1 MIANPSFGLHPPQIS
16 SRKSNPSI
24 HFSNFNPPQAIPI
37 AHDLKRRCDVFDLH
51 NELVPYAEAWA
62 WQKSIVEKRKKLID
76 NDEDVCDSVVILQ
89 HPSVY
94 TLGTGSSEDHLKGI
108 KNFYR
113 TDRGGEVTYHGPGQ
127 LVMYPILNLRYHT
140 MDLHWYLRALEEV
153 VIRVL
158 SSCFTIKA
166 SRHKG
171 LTGVWV
177 GDQKVAA
184 IGVRASKWITYHGLS
199 VNVTTDLTPFDQI
212 VPCGIQDRQ
221 VGSIKQLLSK
231 TLSCEGHEKK
241 HFTDYQLVDTTFES
255 LIKEFSEVFQVQ
267 LCMRPIPWTYIT
279 EGNNSPLTI

>member
-1 MIANPSFGLHPPQIS
+1 MITNPSFMIHPPHIS
-16 SRKSNPSI
+16 SRKSTPSI
-24 HFSNFNPPQAIPI
+24 HFSNFNSPQAIPI
-37 AHDLKRRCDVFDLH
+37 AHDSKRRCDVFDMH
-51 NELVPYAEAWA
+51 NELVPYAKAWS

-76 NDEDVCDSVVILQ
+76 KNQDFCDSVIVLQ

-108 KNFYR
+108 KDFYR

-166 SRHKG
+166 TRQKG

-177 GDQKVAA
+177 GEKDGKIIA
-184 IGVRASKWITYHGLS
+184 INVLS
-199 VNVTTDLTPFDQI
+199 FVEKDNVI
-212 VPCGIQDRQ
+212 VEESGIPPLIEVLKKKCDSPTSGECAYDNSDWSR
-221 VGSIKQLLSK
+221 
-231 TLSCEGHEKK
+231 EGWG
-241 HFTDYQLVDTTFES
+241 D
-255 LIKEFSEVFQVQ
+255 
-267 LCMRPIPWTYIT
+267 
-279 EGNNSPLTI
+279 

>member
-1 MIANPSFGLHPPQIS
+1 MITNPSFVIHPPQIS
-16 SRKSNPSI
+16 SRKSTPSI
-24 HFSNFNPPQAIPI
+24 HFSNFNSSQAIPI
-37 AHDLKRRCDVFDLH
+37 AYDSKRRCDVFDMH
-51 NELVPYAEAWA
+51 NELVPYAKAWT
-62 WQKSIVEKRKKLID
+62 WQKSIVEERKKLVD
-76 NDEDVCDSVVILQ
+76 KNEDLCDSVIILQ

-94 TLGTGSSEDHLKGI
+94 TLGIGSSEDHLKGI

-166 SRHKG
+166 ARHEG
-171 LTGVWV
+171 LTGVWF

-184 IGVRASKWITYHGLS
+184 IGVRASKWITHHGVS
-199 VNVTTDLTPFDQI
+199 VNVTADLTPFDRI

-221 VGSIKQLLSK
+221 VGSIKELLRQP
-231 TLSCEGHEKK
+231 LSFEECGKL
-241 HFTDYQLVDTTFES
+241 HFTDDQLVNATYES
-255 LIKEFSEVFQVQ
+255 LMKEFSEVFQVQ
-267 LCMRPIPWTYIT
+267 LCMKPRPYYT
-279 EGNNSPLTI
+279 ENNISRLTV